1 MATGTQ
7 GTTARAIPMQLVHYL
22 RKTVNYNDAGIG
34 GALAGAAF
42 ANYLP
47 AGASIL
53 FTKVLVKTAFS
64 GGSAYVLTVG
74 QNSTSYNDIIAS
86 TNSVDLTAT
95 GATIVWK
102 GADLDLSSADA
113 LPYVKIANSGTGAA
127 GVVEVTI
134 VYTINNDQ

>member
-1 MATGTQ
+1 MATGTA
-7 GTTARAIPMQLVHYL
+7 GTTARTLAFQAVHYL
-22 RKTVNYNDAGIG
+22 RKTVNYNDALIG
-34 GALAGAAF
+34 GSLAGSPFGA
-42 ANYLP
+42 YLP

-74 QNSTSYNDIIAS
+74 QNSTSYNDII
-86 TNSVDLTAT
+86 NSSNAVDLTAT
-95 GATIVWK
+95 GASIVFK

-113 LPYVKIANSGTGAA
+113 LPYLKIANSGTGAA